1 MNSSAVMVYLIYD
14 RAIDEEVL
22 DLLQELEIKYY
33 TKWKDVLGVGRNDPH
48 LGDAVWPGLNNV
60 LMIVIDDEK
69 KSAILN
75 NVKALQR
82 RFPSVGLRAFVVPV
96 LESV

>member
-1 MNSSAVMVYLIYD
+1 MIYLIYD

-22 DLLQELEIKYY
+22 DLLKELEIKYY

-60 LMIVIDDEK
+60 LMIVIDEEK
-69 KSAILN
+69 KSVLLQ
-75 NVKALQR
+75 NVRALQR
-82 RFPSVGLRAFVVPV
+82 MFPSVGLRAFMVPV
-96 LESV
+96 VEMI